1 MSSMGNMLKK
11 IWNKGL
17 PHIFAG
23 SFLTKC
29 ISFFGS
35 IVLVRTLSKS
45 DYGVLS
51 YLENIYGYIWIFA
64 GLGLSN
70 AILRFVVLKDEKEY
84 KQRYFEYAVKTAM
97 MYNLLLILLA
107 AILNTFY
114 PHRAEYQ
121 DYSWL
126 FYILLMSLPFQYV
139 TDNVLGHERA
149 MFDNRRYVA
158 FSLVL
163 SFAVISSKILF
174 GKLYGL
180 YGAVFSQAAV
190 YILLAVLFYG
200 STCKTHYGRVSF
212 PKRGKLE
219 NEKEVN
225 VYSLQ
230 YMITN
235 GLWALFMLND
245 TFILGR
251 FYGAEMIAEYRVAYT
266 IPGSVALISSSIGI
280 FVAPYFV
287 RNEKNREW
295 VRDRFKK
302 TYLLSAVFVAAVCAL
317 IAVLTQ
323 PLVKFLYGEQY
334 LTVVPVM
341 RLLLL
346 AAFFNCGLRY
356 TTANILAAMGQVKYN
371 MIISAIGMILQI
383 IINLIIV
390 PHYAAMGIAT
400 TSCIVYLFMAA
411 SLMIIFYRKYLAN
424 KG

>member
-1 MSSMGNMLKK
+1 MKEMLKK

-35 IVLVRTLSKS
+35 IVLVRALSKS

-84 KQRYFEYAVKTAM
+84 KRRYFEYAVKTALLF
-97 MYNLLLILLA
+97 NVLLILLA
-107 AILNTFY
+107 ALLNTFY
-114 PHRAEYQ
+114 PHRSEYQ
-121 DYSWL
+121 NYSWL
-126 FYILLMSLPFQYV
+126 FYILLLSLPFQYV

-149 MFDNRRYVA
+149 MFDNRRYVV
-158 FSLVL
+158 FSVTLT
-163 SFAVISSKILF
+163 FAVIASKIVF
-174 GKLYGL
+174 GKVYGIC
-180 YGAVFSQAAV
+180 GAVFSQAAV
-190 YILLAVLFYG
+190 YILLAVLFYV
-200 STCKTHYGRVSF
+200 STCRTHYGAVSF
-212 PKRGKLE
+212 PHRGVLE

-225 VYSLQ
+225 VYSFQ

-302 TYLLSAVFVAAVCAL
+302 TYLLSAVFVAVVCGIIAL
-317 IAVLTQ
+317 LAQ
-323 PLVKFLYGEQY
+323 PVVRILYGVQY
-334 LTVVPVM
+334 LSVVPVM
-341 RLLLL
+341 RILLL

-371 MIISAIGMILQI
+371 MIISAIGMVLQI
-383 IINLIIV
+383 IINIIIV
-390 PHYAAMGIAT
+390 PHYASVGIAV
-400 TSCIVYLFMAA
+400 TSCIVYLFMAV
-411 SLMIIFYRKYLAN
+411 SLMIVFYRKYL
-424 KG
+424 

>member
-1 MSSMGNMLKK
+1 MKEMLKK

-35 IVLVRTLSKS
+35 IVLVRALSKS

-70 AILRFVVLKDEKEY
+70 AILRFVVLKDEIEY
-84 KQRYFEYAVKTAM
+84 KRRYFEYAVKTAM
-97 MYNLLLILLA
+97 LFNVLLILLA
-107 AILNTFY
+107 ALLNTFY
-114 PHRAEYQ
+114 PHRTEYQ
-121 DYSWL
+121 SYSWL
-126 FYILLMSLPFQYV
+126 FYILLLSLPFQYV

-158 FSLVL
+158 FSVTLT
-163 SFAVISSKILF
+163 FAVIASKILF
-174 GKLYGL
+174 GKVYGI
-180 YGAVFSQAAV
+180 YGAVFSQAVV
-190 YILLAVLFYG
+190 YILLAVLFYA
-200 STCKTHYGRVSF
+200 STCRKHYGTVSF
-212 PKRGKLE
+212 PRRGTLE
-219 NEKEVN
+219 NEREVN

-287 RNEKNREW
+287 RNEQNREW

-302 TYLLSAVFVAAVCAL
+302 TYLLSAAFVAAVCGL
-317 IAVLTQ
+317 IALLAQ
-323 PLVKFLYGEQY
+323 PVVRILYGDQY

-341 RLLLL
+341 RILLL

-371 MIISAIGMILQI
+371 MIISAVGMVLQI
-383 IINLIIV
+383 VINLIIV
-390 PHYAAMGIAT
+390 PRYASMGIAV
-400 TSCIVYLFMAA
+400 TSCFVYLFMAA
-411 SLMIIFYRKYLAN
+411 SLMIVFYRKYLSN
-424 KG
+424 KGM

>member
-1 MSSMGNMLKK
+1 MKELLKK

-35 IVLVRTLSKS
+35 IVLVRALSKS

-84 KQRYFEYAVKTAM
+84 KRRYFEYAVKTALLF
-97 MYNLLLILLA
+97 NVLLILLA
-107 AILNTFY
+107 ALLNTFY

-121 DYSWL
+121 NYSWL
-126 FYILLMSLPFQYV
+126 FYILLLSLPFQYV

-158 FSLVL
+158 FSVTLT
-163 SFAVISSKILF
+163 FGVIASKIVF
-174 GKLYGL
+174 GKVYGI

-190 YILLAVLFYG
+190 YILLAVMFYV
-200 STCKTHYGRVSF
+200 STCRTHYGTVSF
-212 PKRGKLE
+212 PHRGTLE

-225 VYSLQ
+225 VYSIQ

-302 TYLLSAVFVAAVCAL
+302 TYLLSAVFVAVVCGIIAL
-317 IAVLTQ
+317 LAQ
-323 PLVKFLYGEQY
+323 PVVRILYGVQY
-334 LTVVPVM
+334 LSVVPVM
-341 RLLLL
+341 RILLL

-371 MIISAIGMILQI
+371 MIISAIGMVLQI
-383 IINLIIV
+383 VINLIIV
-390 PHYAAMGIAT
+390 PRYASVGIAV
-400 TSCIVYLFMAA
+400 TSCIVYLFMAV
-411 SLMIIFYRKYLAN
+411 SLMIVFYRKYLGN
-424 KG
+424 KGM

>member
-1 MSSMGNMLKK
+1 MKEMLKK

-35 IVLVRTLSKS
+35 IVLVRALSKS

-84 KQRYFEYAVKTAM
+84 KRRYFEYAVKTALLF
-97 MYNLLLILLA
+97 NVLLILLA
-107 AILNTFY
+107 ALLNTFY
-114 PHRAEYQ
+114 PHRSEYQ
-121 DYSWL
+121 NYSWL
-126 FYILLMSLPFQYV
+126 FYILLLSLPFQYV

-158 FSLVL
+158 FSVTLT
-163 SFAVISSKILF
+163 FAVIASKILF
-174 GKLYGL
+174 GKVYGI
-180 YGAVFSQAAV
+180 YGAVFSQAVV
-190 YILLAVLFYG
+190 YILLAVLFYA
-200 STCKTHYGRVSF
+200 STCRKHYGTVSF
-212 PKRGKLE
+212 PRRGTLE
-219 NEKEVN
+219 NEREVN

-287 RNEKNREW
+287 RNEQNREW

-302 TYLLSAVFVAAVCAL
+302 TYLLSAAFVAAVCGL
-317 IAVLTQ
+317 IALLAQ
-323 PLVKFLYGEQY
+323 PVVRILYGNQY

-341 RLLLL
+341 RILLL

-371 MIISAIGMILQI
+371 MIISAVGMVLQI
-383 IINLIIV
+383 VINLIIV
-390 PHYAAMGIAT
+390 PRYASMGIAV
-400 TSCIVYLFMAA
+400 TSCFVYLFMAV
-411 SLMIIFYRKYLAN
+411 SLMIVFYRKYLSN
-424 KG
+424 KGT